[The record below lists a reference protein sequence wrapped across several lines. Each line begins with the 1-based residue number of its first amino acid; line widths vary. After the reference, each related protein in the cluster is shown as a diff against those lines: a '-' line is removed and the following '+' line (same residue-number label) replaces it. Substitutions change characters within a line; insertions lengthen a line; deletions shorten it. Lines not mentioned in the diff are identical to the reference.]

1 MFFLPPRSTKSVIC
15 SKLFPAWYIGRKP
28 NHEIL
33 TVSHSDQLSSDFGR
47 TVRDIVDTELFHGMF
62 PGVTLKRDVRAAGKW
77 MTNQNGQ
84 YYAAGIRSKVAGRG
98 AHVALLDDVMSE
110 TEAFSPAGRKFA
122 QEWYP
127 AGIRTRIMPGGSIV
141 IINTRYHWED
151 ICGWLLA
158 MQEEFDTPTKERWKV
173 ISIPAWLDEKSAK
186 LLNLEEGH
194 SYFPEWKSDEEL
206 RLVEREIKGSNG
218 TKYWESLYMQNPTP
232 EKGSAIK
239 TEWFQWWEYDEP
251 PGCDFILQSLDTA
264 FSTKQSADFSVIQ
277 TWGIFNLFDE
287 DADTGD
293 EFIVP
298 NLILLGS
305 VKERLEYPDLRR
317 IAKEEYLRYRPDFC
331 VVEKKASGQSLIQD
345 LRRSGLPVLEYSP
358 DRDKLSRVHTAS
370 PMLESGKVWLPK
382 GKDWARD
389 LFDEAIMFP
398 YGAHDDQV
406 DAMTMAIHY
415 VKDSWRLE
423 HPDDPDWEDEPRR
436 HKRVGYWKV

>member
-1 MFFLPPRSTKSVIC
+1 
-15 SKLFPAWYIGRKP
+15 
-28 NHEIL
+28 
-33 TVSHSDQLSSDFGR
+33 
-47 TVRDIVDTELFHGMF
+47 
-62 PGVTLKRDVRAAGKW
+62 
-77 MTNQNGQ
+77 
-84 YYAAGIRSKVAGRG
+84 
-98 AHVALLDDVMSE
+98 
-110 TEAFSPAGRKFA
+110 
-122 QEWYP
+122 
-127 AGIRTRIMPGGSIV
+127 
-141 IINTRYHWED
+141 
-151 ICGWLLA
+151 
-158 MQEEFDTPTKERWKV
+158 
-173 ISIPAWLDEKSAK
+173 
-186 LLNLEEGH
+186 
-194 SYFPEWKSDEEL
+194 
-206 RLVEREIKGSNG
+206 
-218 TKYWESLYMQNPTP
+218 
-232 EKGSAIK
+232 
-239 TEWFQWWEYDEP
+239 
-251 PGCDFILQSLDTA
+251 LDTA
-264 FSTKQSADFSVIQ
+264 FSTKETADFSVIQ

-287 DADTGD
+287 DEDTGD
-293 EFIVP
+293 EYIVP

-423 HPDDPDWEDEPRR
+423 HPDDPEWEDEPRR
-436 HKRVGYWKV
+436 KSRVGYWRV